1 MATAEKKEVK
11 EGAGVITAVYKLN
24 LHCPQCAR
32 QIHKALMRTEEVRN
46 VEVNAEKN
54 EIKVHGK
61 IDIAKIHERIKKI
74 TKKKVDLICHIP
86 KSTISKES
94 SDEIKI
100 VKEKK
105 ETKELVLS
113 TTTVKVHMHCGKCE
127 YDLKKKILK
136 LKGVHSVKT
145 DFKAQTLA
153 AEGTIEPTKLVEYIQ
168 KRVHKYAE
176 IVTQKKEQEKKEKV
190 KEVETKKV
198 TEEEKKVIEVKTA
211 KAINNAP
218 YIVHHVYAPQLFSDE
233 NPNACSIM

>member
-1 MATAEKKEVK
+1 MATAEKKEAK
-11 EGAGVITAVYKLN
+11 ERAGVITAVYKLN

-46 VEVNAEKN
+46 VEVDAEKN

-61 IDIAKIHERIKKI
+61 IDVTKIHERIKKI
-74 TKKKVDLICHIP
+74 TKKKVDLISPVP

-94 SDEIKI
+94 SDEKI

-105 ETKELVLS
+105 ETKAELLVS
-113 TTTVKVHMHCGKCE
+113 TTTLKVHMHCGKCE

-168 KRVHKYAE
+168 KRVHKHAE

-198 TEEEKKVIEVKTA
+198 TEEEKVVGAKTA
-211 KAINNAP
+211 KEINNLP
-218 YIVHHVYAPQLFSDE
+218 YIAHYVYAPQLFSDE
-233 NPNACSIM
+233 NPNACLIM